1 MNNGAS
7 SGKAARRVA
16 WQADLTLEHEGRV
29 VFRLRAEKG
38 SCALEFPDR
47 HAFQSLQAL
56 SRSLPGRSSGPAASG
71 FDSFAR
77 LLPESVDLHLAGVLI
92 GHYEPGAPLNGWAST
107 VGLPVGRLTV
117 HKLALARAW
126 LR

>member
-1 MNNGAS
+1 
-7 SGKAARRVA
+7 VA

-29 VFRLRAEKG
+29 VFRLRAEHG
-38 SCALEFPDR
+38 SCALEFPNR

-56 SRSLPGRSSGPAASG
+56 SRSLARSSSSQVAAG
-71 FDSFAR
+71 FDAIVP
-77 LLPESVDLHLAGVLI
+77 LLPESVDLHLGGILI
-92 GHYEPGAPLNGWAST
+92 GRYEPGAPLNGWAST
-107 VGLPVGRLTV
+107 VGLPGGRLTV

>member
-1 MNNGAS
+1 MKSGAS
-7 SGKAARRVA
+7 FERDVRRVA

-29 VFRLRAEKG
+29 VFRLRAAEG
-38 SCALEFPDR
+38 SCALEFPNR
-47 HAFQSLQAL
+47 HAFQSLQTL
-56 SRSLPGRSSGPAASG
+56 SRSPSGRSSGSAASG
-71 FDSFAR
+71 FDSVAR
-77 LLPESVDLHLAGVLI
+77 LLPESVELHLAGILI

-107 VGLPVGRLTV
+107 VGLPGGRLTV

>member
-1 MNNGAS
+1 MKRGAS
-7 SGKAARRVA
+7 SAPGPRRVA

-29 VFRLRAEKG
+29 VFRLRAEGG

-47 HAFQSLQAL
+47 RALQSLQVL
-56 SRSLPGRSSGPAASG
+56 SQSLSGRSPGPAARG

-77 LLPESVDLHLAGVLI
+77 LLPESVDLHLAGILI
-92 GHYEPGAPLNGWAST
+92 GHYEPAAPLNGWAST
-107 VGLPVGRLTV
+107 VGLPGGRLTV